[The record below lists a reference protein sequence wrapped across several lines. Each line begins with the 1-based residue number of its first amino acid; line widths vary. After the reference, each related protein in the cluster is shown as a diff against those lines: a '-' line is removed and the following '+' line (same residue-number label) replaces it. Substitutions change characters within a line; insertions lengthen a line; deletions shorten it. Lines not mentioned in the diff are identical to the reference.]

1 MPSMKLR
8 KLIIGSCVILPA
20 CQSIPLRSPNSSGS
34 AAFPFDLQKVHEL
47 NIEQQREEDLLKRA
61 IKEHDKSAEE
71 IRQKNTE
78 RILKAQ
84 QQTLQRI
91 DSQESQKSSFSDS
104 PKAFSTSDN
113 SKWGTQSEKFLLG
126 ELNLYTG
133 KSPHSFFVM
142 SNSRSLN
149 YELLL
154 EHATFS
160 KEQSPF
166 PSDNEDRRDAQKYLK
181 SQITCDADFELKSTL
196 FKFKKYSAGQTAKFN
211 WYDSRLNG
219 QNVRFRP
226 SSKVKSCTI
235 DFVNTFADKK
245 TNYRVQLFTE
255 ASRYPYV
262 DKLSKNVDGCILPM
276 AGNLTGPQKFFL
288 RTDYLFMNCPL
299 AVDSLKTL
307 EDPIDGFQEKVKM
320 LLGKPLPSNY
330 LTQKN
335 PFAPLDFSQAPK
347 LDAIYVSYLVF
358 RSDYYGN
365 VIAELLKYH
374 ANRGAMVR
382 ILVSDVIST
391 KKDKK
396 LYDLMSSENGNIK
409 VLTYR
414 YNRSA
419 QSGGWFHQLHRTN
432 HVKALVTLSNS
443 HPQHN
448 RAVIGGRNVHD
459 GFLFTQAPN
468 HKAYPSLV
476 NYGGGEESFVHW
488 RDFEFLVESKEFA
501 ERIATQLAALWM
513 QDSVTYLVKP
523 STAQAPTVQ
532 NLSESYFK
540 DADTRPLARH
550 YMSIPFKDDQV
561 LETYYADLIKS
572 AKRKILIS
580 TPYFRPLKKV
590 GEALLEA
597 SERGVEITLITRLD
611 LKGDT
616 ADFILGAVN
625 KDGVNRFRDTVKIY
639 EYTEPKII
647 LHSKLV
653 MIDDELSFL
662 GSVNLNKRS
671 FVHDMENG
679 VLIYSPSFAKHM
691 EKIFN
696 TYTKTSRQITE
707 KQKVWFWQRALIY
720 MLDDEF

>member
-1 MPSMKLR
+1 MSSLNLR
-8 KLIIGSCVILPA
+8 KLLIGCCILLPA
-20 CQSIPLRSPNSSGS
+20 CQSSILRSPNSSS
-34 AAFPFDLQKVHEL
+34 TAVFPFDLQKVHEL

-61 IKEHDKSAEE
+61 IKQHNQSEE
-71 IRQKNTE
+71 ENRQKKTE

-84 QQTLQRI
+84 QQTLERI
-91 DSQESQKSSFSDS
+91 NTQESRKGSFVHAPKSFETTDHSH
-104 PKAFSTSDN
+104 
-113 SKWGTQSEKFLLG
+113 WGTQSERFLLG
-126 ELNLYTG
+126 DLSLYKG
-133 KSPHSFFVM
+133 NSPFSFYVM
-142 SNSRSLN
+142 SNSRNLN

-154 EHATFS
+154 EHTTFF
-160 KEQSPF
+160 KESSPF
-166 PSDNEDRRDAQKYLK
+166 PNDNDEPKNSQKYLK
-181 SQITCDADFELKSTL
+181 ANLSCDGDFELKSTL
-196 FKFKKYSAGQTAKFN
+196 FKFKKYKSGQVAKFN
-211 WYDSRLNG
+211 WYDARLNG

-226 SSKVKSCTI
+226 SPKVKSCTI
-235 DFVNTFADKK
+235 DFVNNYENTKNK
-245 TNYRVQLFTE
+245 YRVQLFAE
-255 ASRYPYV
+255 AHRYPYADRV
-262 DKLSKNVDGCILPM
+262 AKSVDGCILPM
-276 AGNLTGPQKFFL
+276 AGNLSGPQRFFL
-288 RTDYLFMNCPL
+288 KTDYLFMNCPL
-299 AVDSLKTL
+299 PTDSIKTL
-307 EDPIDGFQEKVKM
+307 EDPVDGFQEKVKM
-320 LLGKPLPSNY
+320 LLGKALPANY
-330 LTQKN
+330 LAQKN

-347 LDAIYVSYLVF
+347 LDVIYVSYLVF

-374 ANRGAMVR
+374 ANQGAMVR

-396 LYDLMSSENGNIK
+396 LFEKLSTENGNIK

-414 YNRSA
+414 YNSSA

-443 HPQHN
+443 HPQYN
-448 RAVIGGRNVHD
+448 RTVIGGRNIHD

-468 HKAYPSLV
+468 HKAYPTLV

-501 ERIATQLAALWM
+501 EKVVSQLSSLWM
-513 QDSVTYLVKP
+513 QDTVTYLVKP
-523 STAQAPTVQ
+523 TTAQAPTTQ

-550 YMSIPFKDDQV
+550 YMSIPYKDDQV

-625 KDGVNRFRDTVKIY
+625 KDGVNRFRDTIKIY

-647 LHSKLV
+647 LHSKLI

-679 VLIYSPSFAKHM
+679 VLIYSPAFAKRM
-691 EKIFN
+691 EKIYQ
-696 TYTKTSRQITE
+696 TYTKTARQITD